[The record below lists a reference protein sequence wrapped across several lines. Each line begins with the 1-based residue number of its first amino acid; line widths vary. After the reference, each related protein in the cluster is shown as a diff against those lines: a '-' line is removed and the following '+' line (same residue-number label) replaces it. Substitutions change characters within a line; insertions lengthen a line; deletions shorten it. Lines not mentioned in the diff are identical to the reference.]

1 MRVLL
6 DESVPRQIAAEL
18 RGHEVQTVVQAGWAG
33 VQNGELLRRAVAAG
47 FPVLITMDRN
57 LEHQQNI
64 ARSALAL
71 LVILA
76 RDSRVETVTALT
88 GAVLT
93 ALEQARPG
101 LVLHVG
107 A

>member
-6 DESVPRQIAAEL
+6 DESVPRQLATEL
-18 RGHEVQTVVQAGWAG
+18 PGHEVQSVVQAGWAG
-33 VQNGELLRRAVAAG
+33 VQNGDLLRRAVSAG
-47 FPVLITMDRN
+47 FGVLITMDRN
-57 LEHQQNI
+57 LEHQQNVP
-64 ARSALAL
+64 RSGLAL

-76 RDSRVETVTALT
+76 RDNRVETILAL
-88 GAVLT
+88 ASAMLA